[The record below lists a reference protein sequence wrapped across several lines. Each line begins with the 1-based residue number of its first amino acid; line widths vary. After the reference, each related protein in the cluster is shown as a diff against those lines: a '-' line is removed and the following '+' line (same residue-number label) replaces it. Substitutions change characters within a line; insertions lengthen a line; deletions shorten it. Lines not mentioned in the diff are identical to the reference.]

1 MNIEPPNNCAECR
14 RLKTFRQDNRK
25 REPDW
30 FNAPVPS
37 FGDSRARL
45 LIVGLAPGMSGANRT
60 GRPFTGDFAG
70 KVLYDAIG
78 KHGFSKGR
86 YNELA
91 NDGLQLVDAMI
102 TNAVRCVPPQNK
114 PVGEEITNCRKY
126 LQATIASMP
135 KLRVILAL
143 GKIAHDSTIR
153 ALKQP
158 LRDYPFG
165 HETNYRLR
173 NDGNSIVL
181 ISSYHCSRYNI
192 NTRRLTLEMF
202 DNVFQKISDE
212 LRVECYHRLLDLV

>member
-1 MNIEPPNNCAECR
+1 MNLEPPNNCGECR

-25 REPDW
+25 REPNW

-37 FGDSRARL
+37 FGDSQARL

-70 KVLYDAIG
+70 QVLYDAIG

-91 NDGLQLVDAMI
+91 DDGLQLVDAMI

-143 GKIAHDSTIR
+143 GKIAHDSAIR
-153 ALKQP
+153 ALNQP
-158 LRDYPFG
+158 LKDYPFG
-165 HETNYRLR
+165 HETNFRLR
-173 NDGNSIVL
+173 HNGSSIAL

-202 DNVFQKISDE
+202 DNVFQKISAE
-212 LRVECYHRLLDLV
+212 LRVEC